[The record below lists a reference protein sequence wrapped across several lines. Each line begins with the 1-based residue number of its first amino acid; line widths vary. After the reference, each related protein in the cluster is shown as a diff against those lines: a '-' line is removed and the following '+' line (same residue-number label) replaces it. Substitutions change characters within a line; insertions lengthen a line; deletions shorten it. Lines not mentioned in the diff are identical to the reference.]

1 MNISNFITWFID
13 QFVRIASE
21 ILAKLDEIILVGNVS
36 LMDFIITIAVIGA
49 FLGIIITTPSLRVVD
64 RATRTKNTKKGEKKD

>member
-13 QFVRIASE
+13 QFVRIAGGLLE
-21 ILAKLDEIILVGNVS
+21 KLDEIILAGNVS

-64 RATRTKNTKKGEKKD
+64 RATRTKNTKKGDKKD